1 MGQTGGGHARYW
13 DGCSERRRRGRVRG
27 PVNAGPGVAGNTHG
41 DMADSVTGPQPD
53 DEHWPLNVFVGFLGE
68 PPTSMMVTADTTGGQ
83 LLSRR
88 AAKDGPTAEANLAKQ
103 PNVLYL
109 TCNGHKVEPL
119 DTVGKHCPGGG
130 CFFRVNVRVCGGAG
144 CETDAEVET
153 VAQLRTRVRGMKELA
168 MRDLGKPALV
178 DICTRL
184 GAKVLTKMTVAELIA
199 TARTTA
205 QGAQLVS
212 RYFQPGGTKRPHA
225 DEPQDAANADLP
237 VILPSAV
244 KKQAT
249 MSSFGTPAAF
259 ESSQPPTRDKV
270 PYTHT
275 VAHAR
280 ARVRPQYT
288 HPHTQQHATTAR
300 ARTHGHANTHTTA
313 HSSTKRKPRPPRRP
327 CRASLTSQTM
337 R

>member
-1 MGQTGGGHARYW
+1 M
-13 DGCSERRRRGRVRG
+13 
-27 PVNAGPGVAGNTHG
+27 
-41 DMADSVTGPQPD
+41 
-53 DEHWPLNVFVGFLGE
+53 NVFVGFLGE

-184 GAKVLTKMTVAELIA
+184 GARGLSKMSVAELITA
-199 TARTTA
+199 ARTTVQAA
-205 QGAQLVS
+205 QQAS
-212 RYFQPGGTKRPHA
+212 RYCMEAGDAPA
-225 DEPQDAANADLP
+225 DAARGGGVEGGVAVAMTASRP
-237 VILPSAV
+237 VNPLIGQVRSAC
-244 KKQAT
+244 
-249 MSSFGTPAAF
+249 
-259 ESSQPPTRDKV
+259 
-270 PYTHT
+270 
-275 VAHAR
+275 
-280 ARVRPQYT
+280 
-288 HPHTQQHATTAR
+288 
-300 ARTHGHANTHTTA
+300 
-313 HSSTKRKPRPPRRP
+313 RPP
-327 CRASLTSQTM
+327 
-337 R
+337 